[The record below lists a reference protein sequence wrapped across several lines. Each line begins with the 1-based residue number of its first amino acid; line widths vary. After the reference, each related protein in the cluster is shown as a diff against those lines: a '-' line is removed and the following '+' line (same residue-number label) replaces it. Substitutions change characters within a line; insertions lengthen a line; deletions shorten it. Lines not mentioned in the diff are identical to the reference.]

1 MQAKTLLL
9 MAMSGGIGAFLMV
22 SFIAVVLEK
31 RLVYH
36 PDPGY
41 VTPASVGLGDV
52 TEKIL
57 NTPDGEKVICWWAKA
72 KPGHPTILYFH
83 GNAGSLAVR
92 AERVRKFNAAG
103 QGMFMMTY
111 RGFGGSTGKPS
122 EAANVADAKL
132 AYDTLVGLG
141 VDPADIIVYG
151 ESLGS
156 GVAVQVAASRPIGG
170 IILDAPYT
178 SLVDVAEHRF
188 PLLPSRLLMRDRY
201 ETVRYIDKVNAPAL
215 ILHGE
220 LDEIIP
226 VAMGRKVL
234 AGLSGRKEMISFPKA
249 NHADHYLF
257 GSFDV
262 VQGWISRR
270 LAARTTS
277 RAG

>member
-1 MQAKTLLL
+1 M
-9 MAMSGGIGAFLMV
+9 
-22 SFIAVVLEK
+22 
-31 RLVYH
+31 
-36 PDPGY
+36 
-41 VTPASVGLGDV
+41 
-52 TEKIL
+52 
-57 NTPDGEKVICWWAKA
+57 
-72 KPGHPTILYFH
+72 
-83 GNAGSLAVR
+83 R
-92 AERVRKFNAAG
+92 AERVRKFTAAG

-262 VQGWISRR
+262 VQGWISRW